1 MHLDSPSHEPRTVF
15 TDCDHAG
22 RSQQEK
28 ITTMNSVFRMADFA
42 KHIISEEG
50 ERSISGRHSRSH
62 SNLFGQKQPLDTIN
76 GTTGGWRPRDARKH
90 ALYCEAALDGYE
102 KRMGRPQGVRR
113 KLSQGTRKHTNGAK
127 KHWPRGERSNLSS
140 PHQAIPVCSSPTLV
154 KAAYRRQPLTT
165 PPCEAHFVPLLCP
178 HRLGVT
184 QTRIRAYN
192 WRQ

>member
-1 MHLDSPSHEPRTVF
+1 
-15 TDCDHAG
+15 
-22 RSQQEK
+22 
-28 ITTMNSVFRMADFA
+28 MNSVFRMADFA

-113 KLSQGTRKHTNGAK
+113 KLSAK
-127 KHWPRGERSNLSS
+127 ALESIRTAQKNIGRVESE
-140 PHQAIPVCSSPTLV
+140 AI
-154 KAAYRRQPLTT
+154 
-165 PPCEAHFVPLLCP
+165 
-178 HRLGVT
+178 
-184 QTRIRAYN
+184 
-192 WRQ
+192 